1 MNDNTEIKLNWGQYW
16 NFTEEEVKTATENV
30 IVIKNKILQLHDKI
44 DKANDFN
51 KPDPE
56 IKKKIRE
63 QINRL
68 EMSKEC
74 IKYYYKL
81 DINI

>member
-1 MNDNTEIKLNWGQYW
+1 MSGDTEFKLNWGQYW
-16 NFTEEEVKTATENV
+16 NFTEEEVKTATEN
-30 IVIKNKILQLHDKI
+30 IIIIKSKILQLHEKI

-51 KPDPE
+51 KPDEE

-81 DINI
+81 DTLL

>member
-30 IVIKNKILQLHDKI
+30 IVIKSKILQLHEKI

-56 IKKKIRE
+56 IKKK
-63 QINRL
+63 INRL